1 MDFASGEMCLLH
13 ARLEKKNDMV
23 FKSAQL
29 VWTTALCAFSEL
41 SLRCKIRGVTSVCAP
56 CHVRLHGRSKLEGG
70 EVDDRL
76 VNVGRR
82 VKESLGKCGRLRV
95 P

>member
-1 MDFASGEMCLLH
+1 MLDWKKRTIWCLNPHSWFGPQRFALFQSFHCG
-13 ARLEKKNDMV
+13 A
-23 FKSAQL
+23 KSAGLQ
-29 VWTTALCAFSEL
+29 AF
-41 SLRCKIRGVTSVCAP
+41 VHHVMSV
-56 CHVRLHGRSKLEGG
+56 LHGRSKLEGG